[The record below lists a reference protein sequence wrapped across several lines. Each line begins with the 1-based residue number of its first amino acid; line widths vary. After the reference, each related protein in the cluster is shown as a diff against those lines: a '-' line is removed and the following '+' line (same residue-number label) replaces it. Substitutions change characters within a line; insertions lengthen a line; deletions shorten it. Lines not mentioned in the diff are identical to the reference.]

1 MLRELRSCVVDHVL
15 HFAHLHVEYVSMCY
29 SVHGPVHNYAV
40 HIMYPS
46 RVGLDPRALKRS
58 MTSCS
63 LGAAEKKNVTIPFT
77 ADTST
82 SNSSPEG
89 CHSDDDNV
97 IGEGGRINMIIKGVR
112 IRDIVGIKMWEKEIW
127 SMKL

>member
-1 MLRELRSCVVDHVL
+1 MLRELRSCVVDHIL
-15 HFAHLHVEYVSMCY
+15 HFAHLRVEYVSMCY
-29 SVHGPVHNYAV
+29 SAHRPVHNYAV

-46 RVGLDPRALKRS
+46 RIGLDHHALKRS
-58 MTSCS
+58 MTPYN
-63 LGAAEKKNVTIPFT
+63 LGAPEKKKLAISST
-77 ADTST
+77 AETSA

-89 CHSDDDNV
+89 CPSDDDNV
-97 IGEGGRINMIIKGVR
+97 IGEGGRPSMVIKGVR